1 MISEK
6 SGLVV
11 PVVLWG
17 PKPPRSRIKQIS
29 SIRNGKIILTGS
41 EDGIVMQWIVDE
53 SLGWIQPQM
62 VMLAHKTCISCI
74 SPNSTSVSAS
84 KFISCSEDGHICLWD
99 SADGRIIDSMRT
111 NYVHRKMKPYVSYL
125 LSICLTDFL
134 KFLEFALKFTKYFL
148 LFKACKNLHEIL
160 FCVGDYTDV
169 VAIHPHDL
177 NVLYTL
183 NSRAE
188 PDWLNSITL
197 VKPNDKIDV
206 LIGVSLSGVAK
217 LWSLNELN
225 MKDNTTNIL
234 FEGESKFIAPRN
246 VHSITCSEK
255 NVRMMLVVCANSWQ
269 VIDPSTLG
277 QLVVSECAIE
287 ALEGMIVD
295 IDKVAIGFADSTI
308 VLFHKLV
315 GRQIRERFGEKPSNI
330 AGIEQPFVFALLKS
344 VASPNLQPLLNPVK
358 FFFDSKLSSDKTH
371 RQITYRLDEQSSSIS
386 FWHVPKNLELLVS
399 EFVRTR
405 RPIGLSFLLKI
416 SIFFKV
422 YEPTIRQCLSDA
434 WSRLS
439 PTPPAIANFES
450 GSTIQATIYV
460 STQDKL
466 FLGRSDGSIMTMSA
480 CQVIMVALLD
490 GYNNESTQ
498 FKILPNGHSSSVT
511 CFLYPFA
518 ESNRYDPNLLLS
530 GSADFSVIVW
540 NVTNDERL
548 HRFSSQGGTITQLL
562 VPPVNCNTKLLDCV
576 CCIAADNSACFVSL
590 KKLRCVL
597 LASRQQFPIV
607 DIRWRPL
614 SDQILLKCEDDSVY
628 VWNIETG
635 VLDQVITGLASDE
648 ILMNSSTDEQL
659 GFGSED
665 ENSFGT
671 ASQTAVQMLR
681 ALKQKDMAA
690 MKKII
695 AGQHGTDKEN
705 EDDLSTINNNNTN
718 LHLISPPLEIV
729 QMSTCSDTTHLILFD
744 VNALI
749 NGLLILDSCDDERE
763 NFDKERISIIDT
775 ITNYNCDSKHQ
786 NGLSNSN
793 YLSLKELS
801 TNNSLNGISSSK
813 NNNILLQQQ
822 PSLYLDTAKL
832 LISLLHAWDNDE
844 SVDDIAINSLK
855 LSKPKIPLCFGTISK
870 GYVSLYTPYSS
881 GKIPALDDFSF
892 KSFSKNIHWQ
902 MSKTLT
908 TIHLLAV
915 VSLSNTLMALKN
927 RYYYNSK
934 RMSLRRSP
942 SSKSTE
948 EQLSECE
955 SHKVKQSWSNIAALH
970 CILLPERIKPK
981 NSYASPKLDML
992 ARKWQDSCIEIRDAA
1007 QALLIREL
1015 NRLGPEGRQQ
1025 LIKKWANFLPV
1036 LLDQSISIFSTQ
1048 NASTTNPPSK
1058 NLNNS
1063 ANIEY
1068 NPTELQQLDSLSA
1081 ISSTRI
1087 SSASS
1092 VSSSKSPPPPRPS
1105 VPPIPPRS
1113 SNSTPLPQVLPL
1125 TSIEDNNSSSCD
1137 FSTTTATTTNNYSH
1151 KICVNQ
1157 SSKSTSTI
1165 SGGGEGGENNT
1176 NSDVT
1181 EQTTTIAF
1189 ASSYNTST
1197 ENQQQLE
1204 NSSTI
1209 LNDQLYL
1216 GGINQIRRNQ
1226 ATAIILLGVMGA
1238 EFPNDLQRHLDICRA
1253 TAHSL
1258 LELLLSPTT
1267 VYPPL
1272 LIPQNSLLRRA
1283 AIDLLGRGFVLWQP
1297 HLDLPKMLIGLLNL
1311 AAECERHLPAGPLPS
1326 GVQLSP
1332 EADACRTARHA
1343 LSLIASS
1350 RPQALITA
1358 LNMEVIRYNAVAQH
1372 QTIQHP
1378 IPSPLTKSRN
1388 EVLRLLEQL
1397 SERQYNF
1404 VVDLIV
1410 QVGDILVHC
1419 LDLSLL
1425 KQRSITDLFPPIAKF
1440 YMVTYCP
1447 TTRRLAFGG
1456 KNGTIVIHELR
1467 LSKSQ
1472 SVKAHNVPITAL
1484 AFSEDGKYLAAYA
1497 AQEAKISFWQT
1508 QQTFLGMGQSQV
1520 RCARMQSAP
1529 GEFPVISPGGSYQL
1543 FRARLVWIN
1552 SKSLTLMLPNGKEN
1566 RFSV

>member
-29 SIRNGKIILTGS
+29 SIRNGQIILTGS
-41 EDGIVMQWIVDE
+41 EDGIVMQWMVDE

-62 VMLAHKTCISCI
+62 AMLAHKTCISCI

-111 NYVHRKMKPYVSYL
+111 NYVHRKMKPY
-125 LSICLTDFL
+125 
-134 KFLEFALKFTKYFL
+134 
-148 LFKACKNLHEIL
+148 ACKNLHEIL

-234 FEGESKFIAPRN
+234 FEEESKFIAPRN

-308 VLFHKLV
+308 VLFQLPRSKLV

-405 RPIGLSFLLKI
+405 RPI
-416 SIFFKV
+416 V

-705 EDDLSTINNNNTN
+705 EDDSSTINNNNTN

-729 QMSTCSDTTHLILFD
+729 QMPTCSDTTHLILFD

-801 TNNSLNGISSSK
+801 TNNNLNLKQQNCGISSSNK

-942 SSKSTE
+942 SSKSTD

-981 NSYASPKLDML
+981 NSYAFPKLDML

-1048 NASTTNPPSK
+1048 NASTNTNPPSSK

-1068 NPTELQQLDSLSA
+1068 NSTESQQPDSLSA

-1092 VSSSKSPPPPRPS
+1092 ISSSKSPPPPRPS

-1113 SNSTPLPQVLPL
+1113 SNSTPLPQILPL
-1125 TSIEDNNSSSCD
+1125 TTIEDNNSSSCD
-1137 FSTTTATTTNNYSH
+1137 ISTTTATNNYSH

-1157 SSKSTSTI
+1157 SSKSTSI
-1165 SGGGEGGENNT
+1165 SGGEERDNNT
-1176 NSDVT
+1176 NSEVT

-1189 ASSYNTST
+1189 TSSYNSST
-1197 ENQQQLE
+1197 ENQQQHE
-1204 NSSTI
+1204 GSSTI

-1311 AAECERHLPAGPLPS
+1311 AAECERHLPAGPLPP
-1326 GVQLSP
+1326 GIQLSP

-1520 RCARMQSAP
+1520 RCARMQPAP

>member
-41 EDGIVMQWIVDE
+41 EDGIVMQWMVDE

-111 NYVHRKMKPYVSYL
+111 NYVHRKVKPY
-125 LSICLTDFL
+125 
-134 KFLEFALKFTKYFL
+134 
-148 LFKACKNLHEIL
+148 ACKNLHEIL

-234 FEGESKFIAPRN
+234 FEEESKFIAPRN

-255 NVRMMLVVCANSWQ
+255 NVRMMLAVCANSWQ

-308 VLFHKLV
+308 VLFQLPRSV
-315 GRQIRERFGEKPSNI
+315 FGEKPSNI

-405 RPIGLSFLLKI
+405 RPI
-416 SIFFKV
+416 V

-562 VPPVNCNTKLLDCV
+562 VPPINCNTKLLDCV
-576 CCIAADNSACFVSL
+576 CCIASDNSACFVSL

-705 EDDLSTINNNNTN
+705 EDDSSTINNNNTN

-934 RMSLRRSP
+934 KMSLRRSP
-942 SSKSTE
+942 SSRSTE

-1048 NASTTNPPSK
+1048 NASTTNPPSSK

-1068 NPTELQQLDSLSA
+1068 NPTESQQPDSLSA

-1137 FSTTTATTTNNYSH
+1137 FSTTTATTNNYSH

-1165 SGGGEGGENNT
+1165 SGGEGGGENT

-1311 AAECERHLPAGPLPS
+1311 AAECERHLPAGPLPP
-1326 GVQLSP
+1326 GIQLSP

-1520 RCARMQSAP
+1520 RCARMQPAP

>member
-6 SGLVV
+6 SGLVI

-17 PKPPRSRIKQIS
+17 HKPPRSRIKQIS

-62 VMLAHKTCISCI
+62 VMLAHKTSISCI
-74 SPNSTSVSAS
+74 SPNSTSVSTS

-99 SADGRIIDSMRT
+99 SADGRIIDCMRT
-111 NYVHRKMKPYVSYL
+111 NYVHRKMKPH
-125 LSICLTDFL
+125 
-134 KFLEFALKFTKYFL
+134 A
-148 LFKACKNLHEIL
+148 FKKIHEIL

-225 MKDNTTNIL
+225 MKDSPTNIL
-234 FEGESKFIAPRN
+234 FEEESKFIAPRN

-308 VLFHKLV
+308 VLFQLPRSKLV
-315 GRQIRERFGEKPSNI
+315 GKQIRERFGEKPSNI

-344 VASPNLQPLLNPVK
+344 VASPNLKPLLNPVK

-405 RPIGLSFLLKI
+405 RPI
-416 SIFFKV
+416 V

-434 WSRLS
+434 WNRLS
-439 PTPPAIANFES
+439 PTPPTIANFEAD
-450 GSTIQATIYV
+450 STIQATIYV

-466 FLGRSDGSIMTMSA
+466 FLGGSDGSIMTMSA
-480 CQVIMVALLD
+480 CQVIMVALLE
-490 GYNNESTQ
+490 GYNNESAP
-498 FKILPNGHSSSVT
+498 FKVLSNGHAGPVT
-511 CFLYPFA
+511 CFLYPFS
-518 ESNRYDPNLLLS
+518 ESSRYDPNLLLS

-540 NVTNDERL
+540 NVTNDERI

-562 VPPVNCNTKLLDCV
+562 VPPVNCNAKLLDCI
-576 CCIAADNSACFVSL
+576 CSIAADNSACFVSL

-614 SDQILLKCEDDSVY
+614 NDQILLKCEDDSIY

-635 VLDQVITGLASDE
+635 VLDQVITGLAADE
-648 ILMNSSTDEQL
+648 IMMNSSTDEQL

-665 ENSFGT
+665 EVSFGG

-690 MKKII
+690 MRKII
-695 AGQHGTDKEN
+695 AGHGTDKEA
-705 EDDLSTINNNNTN
+705 EEDLSFNTN
-718 LHLISPPLEIV
+718 LQLTSPPLEIV

-749 NGLLILDSCDDERE
+749 NGLLLLDSCDDERE
-763 NFDKERISIIDT
+763 NFDRERKSIIDT
-775 ITNYNCDSKHQ
+775 ITNYCDSKHQ
-786 NGLSNSN
+786 NGLHSNH
-793 YLSLKELS
+793 LSSTTLKELS
-801 TNNSLNGISSSK
+801 TNTLTTKQNGGIVQNLS
-813 NNNILLQQQ
+813 NNNTNILLNQQ

-832 LISLLHAWDNDE
+832 LISLLHAWDSDE

-855 LSKPKIPLCFGTISK
+855 LSRPKIPLCFGTISK

-902 MSKTLT
+902 MSRTLT

-915 VSLSNTLMALKN
+915 VSLSNTLMALRN
-927 RYYYNSK
+927 RYYHSK
-934 RMSLRRSP
+934 KLILRRSP

-955 SHKVKQSWSNIAALH
+955 SHKIKQSWSNIAALH

-981 NSYASPKLDML
+981 SSYASPKLDML

-1015 NRLGPEGRQQ
+1015 NRLGQEGRQQ

-1036 LLDQSISIFSTQ
+1036 LLDQSISIFATQ
-1048 NASTTNPPSK
+1048 NASNTNPPSR
-1058 NLNNS
+1058 NLSN

-1068 NPTELQQLDSLSA
+1068 NPTDSQKVSNDSDSITA

-1092 VSSSKSPPPPRPS
+1092 VSSSKSPPPRPR

-1113 SNSTPLPQVLPL
+1113 ANSTPLPQVLPL
-1125 TSIEDNNSSSCD
+1125 ANEENSD
-1137 FSTTTATTTNNYSH
+1137 FSINNYSH
-1151 KICVNQ
+1151 TINVNQ
-1157 SSKSTSTI
+1157 TKSII
-1165 SGGGEGGENNT
+1165 SGGADNNT
-1176 NSDVT
+1176 NSELT
-1181 EQTTTIAF
+1181 EQTTTMAF
-1189 ASSYNTST
+1189 ISTSSCTST
-1197 ENQQQLE
+1197 ENQQE
-1204 NSSTI
+1204 NPSTI

-1311 AAECERHLPAGPLPS
+1311 AAECERHLPAGPLPL
-1326 GVQLSP
+1326 GIQLSP

-1378 IPSPLTKSRN
+1378 ILSPLTKSRN

-1520 RCARMQSAP
+1520 RCAKMQPAP

>member
-1 MISEK
+1 M
-6 SGLVV
+6 
-11 PVVLWG
+11 
-17 PKPPRSRIKQIS
+17 
-29 SIRNGKIILTGS
+29 
-41 EDGIVMQWIVDE
+41 VDE

-111 NYVHRKMKPYVSYL
+111 NYVHRKMKPY
-125 LSICLTDFL
+125 
-134 KFLEFALKFTKYFL
+134 
-148 LFKACKNLHEIL
+148 ACKNLHEIL

-234 FEGESKFIAPRN
+234 FEEESKFIAPRN

-308 VLFHKLV
+308 VLFQLPRSKLV

-405 RPIGLSFLLKI
+405 RPI
-416 SIFFKV
+416 V

-439 PTPPAIANFES
+439 PTPPAIASFES

-466 FLGRSDGSIMTMSA
+466 FLGRSDGSIMTMSV

-498 FKILPNGHSSSVT
+498 FKILSNGHSSSVT

-530 GSADFSVIVW
+530 GSADFSVI
-540 NVTNDERL
+540 
-548 HRFSSQGGTITQLL
+548 
-562 VPPVNCNTKLLDCV
+562 TKLLDCI

-690 MKKII
+690 VKISKFLPPPPSSVCI
-695 AGQHGTDKEN
+695 TSSSSFRRDSSVN
-705 EDDLSTINNNNTN
+705 SSNN
-718 LHLISPPLEIV
+718 LCCSPPFREPDDEEEV
-729 QMSTCSDTTHLILFD
+729 ILCTD
-744 VNALI
+744 GGD
-749 NGLLILDSCDDERE
+749 GLLILDSCDDERE

-786 NGLSNSN
+786 NGLSNLN

-801 TNNSLNGISSSK
+801 TNNSLNFKQQNGGISSSK

-855 LSKPKIPLCFGTISK
+855 LSRPKIPLCFGTISK

-934 RMSLRRSP
+934 KMSLRRSP

-992 ARKWQDSCIEIRDAA
+992 AR
-1007 QALLIREL
+1007 
-1015 NRLGPEGRQQ
+1015 N
-1025 LIKKWANFLPV
+1025 
-1036 LLDQSISIFSTQ
+1036 
-1048 NASTTNPPSK
+1048 
-1058 NLNNS
+1058 
-1063 ANIEY
+1063 
-1068 NPTELQQLDSLSA
+1068 
-1081 ISSTRI
+1081 
-1087 SSASS
+1087 
-1092 VSSSKSPPPPRPS
+1092 
-1105 VPPIPPRS
+1105 
-1113 SNSTPLPQVLPL
+1113 
-1125 TSIEDNNSSSCD
+1125 
-1137 FSTTTATTTNNYSH
+1137 
-1151 KICVNQ
+1151 
-1157 SSKSTSTI
+1157 SKSTSI
-1165 SGGGEGGENNT
+1165 SGGEGGGENT

-1311 AAECERHLPAGPLPS
+1311 AAECERHLPAGPLPP
-1326 GVQLSP
+1326 GIQLSP

-1410 QVGDILVHC
+1410 Q
-1419 LDLSLL
+1419 
-1425 KQRSITDLFPPIAKF
+1425 
-1440 YMVTYCP
+1440 
-1447 TTRRLAFGG
+1447 
-1456 KNGTIVIHELR
+1456 
-1467 LSKSQ
+1467 
-1472 SVKAHNVPITAL
+1472 
-1484 AFSEDGKYLAAYA
+1484 
-1497 AQEAKISFWQT
+1497 
-1508 QQTFLGMGQSQV
+1508 GMGQSQV
-1520 RCARMQSAP
+1520 RCARMQPAP

>member
-1 MISEK
+1 
-6 SGLVV
+6 
-11 PVVLWG
+11 
-17 PKPPRSRIKQIS
+17 
-29 SIRNGKIILTGS
+29 
-41 EDGIVMQWIVDE
+41 
-53 SLGWIQPQM
+53 
-62 VMLAHKTCISCI
+62 
-74 SPNSTSVSAS
+74 
-84 KFISCSEDGHICLWD
+84 
-99 SADGRIIDSMRT
+99 
-111 NYVHRKMKPYVSYL
+111 
-125 LSICLTDFL
+125 
-134 KFLEFALKFTKYFL
+134 
-148 LFKACKNLHEIL
+148 
-160 FCVGDYTDV
+160 
-169 VAIHPHDL
+169 
-177 NVLYTL
+177 
-183 NSRAE
+183 
-188 PDWLNSITL
+188 
-197 VKPNDKIDV
+197 
-206 LIGVSLSGVAK
+206 
-217 LWSLNELN
+217 
-225 MKDNTTNIL
+225 
-234 FEGESKFIAPRN
+234 
-246 VHSITCSEK
+246 
-255 NVRMMLVVCANSWQ
+255 
-269 VIDPSTLG
+269 
-277 QLVVSECAIE
+277 
-287 ALEGMIVD
+287 
-295 IDKVAIGFADSTI
+295 
-308 VLFHKLV
+308 
-315 GRQIRERFGEKPSNI
+315 
-330 AGIEQPFVFALLKS
+330 
-344 VASPNLQPLLNPVK
+344 
-358 FFFDSKLSSDKTH
+358 
-371 RQITYRLDEQSSSIS
+371 
-386 FWHVPKNLELLVS
+386 
-399 EFVRTR
+399 
-405 RPIGLSFLLKI
+405 
-416 SIFFKV
+416 
-422 YEPTIRQCLSDA
+422 
-434 WSRLS
+434 
-439 PTPPAIANFES
+439 
-450 GSTIQATIYV
+450 
-460 STQDKL
+460 
-466 FLGRSDGSIMTMSA
+466 
-480 CQVIMVALLD
+480 
-490 GYNNESTQ
+490 
-498 FKILPNGHSSSVT
+498 
-511 CFLYPFA
+511 
-518 ESNRYDPNLLLS
+518 
-530 GSADFSVIVW
+530 
-540 NVTNDERL
+540 
-548 HRFSSQGGTITQLL
+548 
-562 VPPVNCNTKLLDCV
+562 
-576 CCIAADNSACFVSL
+576 
-590 KKLRCVL
+590 
-597 LASRQQFPIV
+597 
-607 DIRWRPL
+607 
-614 SDQILLKCEDDSVY
+614 
-628 VWNIETG
+628 
-635 VLDQVITGLASDE
+635 
-648 ILMNSSTDEQL
+648 
-659 GFGSED
+659 
-665 ENSFGT
+665 
-671 ASQTAVQMLR
+671 
-681 ALKQKDMAA
+681 
-690 MKKII
+690 
-695 AGQHGTDKEN
+695 
-705 EDDLSTINNNNTN
+705 
-718 LHLISPPLEIV
+718 
-729 QMSTCSDTTHLILFD
+729 
-744 VNALI
+744 
-749 NGLLILDSCDDERE
+749 
-763 NFDKERISIIDT
+763 
-775 ITNYNCDSKHQ
+775 
-786 NGLSNSN
+786 
-793 YLSLKELS
+793 
-801 TNNSLNGISSSK
+801 
-813 NNNILLQQQ
+813 
-822 PSLYLDTAKL
+822 
-832 LISLLHAWDNDE
+832 
-844 SVDDIAINSLK
+844 
-855 LSKPKIPLCFGTISK
+855 
-870 GYVSLYTPYSS
+870 
-881 GKIPALDDFSF
+881 
-892 KSFSKNIHWQ
+892 

-1007 QALLIREL
+1007 HALLIREL
-1015 NRLGPEGRQQ
+1015 NRLGPEGFFLNHYYFNFFFFLNKGRQQ

-1048 NASTTNPPSK
+1048 NASTTNPPSSK
-1058 NLNNS
+1058 NLNNF

-1068 NPTELQQLDSLSA
+1068 NPTDSQQPDSLSA

-1137 FSTTTATTTNNYSH
+1137 FSTTTNNYSH

-1165 SGGGEGGENNT
+1165 SGGEGGENNT

-1197 ENQQQLE
+1197 ENQQQHE
-1204 NSSTI
+1204 SSTI

-1226 ATAIILLGVMGA
+1226 ATAIIFLGVMGA

-1311 AAECERHLPAGPLPS
+1311 AAECERHLPAGPLPP
-1326 GVQLSP
+1326 GIQLSP

-1520 RCARMQSAP
+1520 RCARMQPAP

>member
-41 EDGIVMQWIVDE
+41 EDGIVMQWMVDE

-111 NYVHRKMKPYVSYL
+111 NYVHRKMKPYVSFAF
-125 LSICLTDFL
+125 LSIFLTDFSY
-134 KFLEFALKFTKYFL
+134 FLEFALKFLKYFL
-148 LFKACKNLHEIL
+148 PFKACKNLHEIL

-197 VKPNDKIDV
+197 VKPNEKIDV

-234 FEGESKFIAPRN
+234 FEEESKFIAPRN
-246 VHSITCSEK
+246 VHRITCSEK

-308 VLFHKLV
+308 VLFQLPRSKLV

-405 RPIGLSFLLKI
+405 RPI
-416 SIFFKV
+416 V

-434 WSRLS
+434 WNRLS

-562 VPPVNCNTKLLDCV
+562 VPPINCNAKLLDCV

-635 VLDQVITGLASDE
+635 VLDQVVTGLASDE

-665 ENSFGT
+665 ENSFST

-690 MKKII
+690 VK
-695 AGQHGTDKEN
+695 
-705 EDDLSTINNNNTN
+705 
-718 LHLISPPLEIV
+718 
-729 QMSTCSDTTHLILFD
+729 
-744 VNALI
+744 
-749 NGLLILDSCDDERE
+749 
-763 NFDKERISIIDT
+763 
-775 ITNYNCDSKHQ
+775 
-786 NGLSNSN
+786 
-793 YLSLKELS
+793 
-801 TNNSLNGISSSK
+801 ISS
-813 NNNILLQQQ
+813 
-822 PSLYLDTAKL
+822 
-832 LISLLHAWDNDE
+832 
-844 SVDDIAINSLK
+844 
-855 LSKPKIPLCFGTISK
+855 
-870 GYVSLYTPYSS
+870 
-881 GKIPALDDFSF
+881 
-892 KSFSKNIHWQ
+892 
-902 MSKTLT
+902 
-908 TIHLLAV
+908 
-915 VSLSNTLMALKN
+915 
-927 RYYYNSK
+927 
-934 RMSLRRSP
+934 
-942 SSKSTE
+942 
-948 EQLSECE
+948 
-955 SHKVKQSWSNIAALH
+955 
-970 CILLPERIKPK
+970 
-981 NSYASPKLDML
+981 
-992 ARKWQDSCIEIRDAA
+992 
-1007 QALLIREL
+1007 
-1015 NRLGPEGRQQ
+1015 
-1025 LIKKWANFLPV
+1025 FL
-1036 LLDQSISIFSTQ
+1036 
-1048 NASTTNPPSK
+1048 
-1058 NLNNS
+1058 
-1063 ANIEY
+1063 
-1068 NPTELQQLDSLSA
+1068 
-1081 ISSTRI
+1081 
-1087 SSASS
+1087 
-1092 VSSSKSPPPPRPS
+1092 PPPPSS
-1105 VPPIPPRS
+1105 VCITSSSSFRRDSSSSS
-1113 SNSTPLPQVLPL
+1113 SNNLCCSPPFREPDDEEEVILCT
-1125 TSIEDNNSSSCD
+1125 DGGSC
-1137 FSTTTATTTNNYSH
+1137 FSLFYYV
-1151 KICVNQ
+1151 K
-1157 SSKSTSTI
+1157 
-1165 SGGGEGGENNT
+1165 
-1176 NSDVT
+1176 
-1181 EQTTTIAF
+1181 
-1189 ASSYNTST
+1189 
-1197 ENQQQLE
+1197 
-1204 NSSTI
+1204 
-1209 LNDQLYL
+1209 
-1216 GGINQIRRNQ
+1216 
-1226 ATAIILLGVMGA
+1226 
-1238 EFPNDLQRHLDICRA
+1238 
-1253 TAHSL
+1253 
-1258 LELLLSPTT
+1258 LEL
-1267 VYPPL
+1267 
-1272 LIPQNSLLRRA
+1272 
-1283 AIDLLGRGFVLWQP
+1283 
-1297 HLDLPKMLIGLLNL
+1297 H
-1311 AAECERHLPAGPLPS
+1311 H
-1326 GVQLSP
+1326 
-1332 EADACRTARHA
+1332 
-1343 LSLIASS
+1343 
-1350 RPQALITA
+1350 
-1358 LNMEVIRYNAVAQH
+1358 
-1372 QTIQHP
+1372 
-1378 IPSPLTKSRN
+1378 
-1388 EVLRLLEQL
+1388 
-1397 SERQYNF
+1397 
-1404 VVDLIV
+1404 
-1410 QVGDILVHC
+1410 
-1419 LDLSLL
+1419 
-1425 KQRSITDLFPPIAKF
+1425 
-1440 YMVTYCP
+1440 
-1447 TTRRLAFGG
+1447 
-1456 KNGTIVIHELR
+1456 
-1467 LSKSQ
+1467 
-1472 SVKAHNVPITAL
+1472 
-1484 AFSEDGKYLAAYA
+1484 
-1497 AQEAKISFWQT
+1497 
-1508 QQTFLGMGQSQV
+1508 
-1520 RCARMQSAP
+1520 
-1529 GEFPVISPGGSYQL
+1529 
-1543 FRARLVWIN
+1543 
-1552 SKSLTLMLPNGKEN
+1552 
-1566 RFSV
+1566 